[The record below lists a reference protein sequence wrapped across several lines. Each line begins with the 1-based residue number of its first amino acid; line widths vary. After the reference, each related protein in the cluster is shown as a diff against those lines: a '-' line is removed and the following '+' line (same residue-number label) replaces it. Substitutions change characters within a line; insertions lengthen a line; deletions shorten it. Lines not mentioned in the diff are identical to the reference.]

1 MVFAGSYDYY
11 VVIAIA
17 FIQLTVLASLI
28 YQIFSESR
36 KHMEKEQEYPRSP
49 GSSSVR
55 QLEFDTPNNK
65 LQRVI
70 DVNTSIKNINEDEV
84 RVLSFL
90 LSKGGEAYQAE
101 IARELGLPKST
112 VSRIIRRLYEKG
124 LITVRRVSRFSYVQV
139 TDMDYVNDIVS
150 KLRYDQS

>member
-1 MVFAGSYDYY
+1 MVFVNSYDYY
-11 VVIAIA
+11 VVITIA

-36 KHMEKEQEYPRSP
+36 KHMEKEQEYPKS
-49 GSSSVR
+49 SETSSVR

-65 LQRVI
+65 LQRII

-84 RVLSFL
+84 KVLSFL